1 MNTVKK
7 VLSSRKSHSDDSS
20 DDGRHSSS
28 TAPTSNPGSPVSKQK
43 EFNSVGSAGLAGAGA
58 TTATTGTTGTTGSR
72 TTGTTDTRSTGQ
84 KIEDKIEHGL
94 GRSNDV
100 HATDGSIRHK
110 HGHDVSNSKHL
121 DLSSGKVDQDVQH
134 LAAVTHETHQRHEV
148 EEVQRQREHE
158 RHVHH
163 IQHHVQPVVDSE
175 HSAEKV
181 HSKIHPVTRVQ
192 ETHASTDKDAALLT
206 SVAGKHK
213 DEYTEAPLH
222 RQVVDKGE
230 LVNESIHHH
239 VHNVVQPIIEK
250 DSHEYHRIQ
259 TTIPTHVVTHE
270 APIVHES
277 TQHKP
282 VSKDEFLSG
291 GGSLDNKLRS
301 VHEAN
306 LLNTGKCDRKVDG
319 IAEKLERDLGL
330 KSTLGGSTTSTTGA
344 KTTNATTTSA
354 I

>member
-7 VLSSRKSHSDDSS
+7 VLSRKSQSGDDSS
-20 DDGRHSSS
+20 DDGRLSSS
-28 TAPTSNPGSPVSKQK
+28 TAPTSNPGSPATRQK
-43 EFNSVGSAGLAGAGA
+43 EFNSVDSVTAGHNS
-58 TTATTGTTGTTGSR
+58 TR
-72 TTGTTDTRSTGQ
+72 TTKPSTTE
-84 KIEDKIEHGL
+84 KIENKIEHGL
-94 GRSNDV
+94 GRSSDV

-110 HGHDVSNSKHL
+110 HGHDVNSSKHL
-121 DLSSGKVDQDVQH
+121 DLNSGKVDQDVQH

-163 IQHHVQPVVDSE
+163 VQHHVQPVLDSE

-181 HSKIHPVTRVQ
+181 HSKIHPVTKVH

-206 SVAGKHK
+206 SVAGKHQ
-213 DEYTEAPLH
+213 DQYTEAPVH

-230 LVNESIHHH
+230 IVNENLHHH
-239 VHNVVQPIIEK
+239 IHNVVQPVIEK

-259 TTIPTHVVTHE
+259 TVIPTHVVTHE

-319 IAEKLERDLGL
+319 VAEKLERELGL
-330 KSTLGGSTTSTTGA
+330 KSSITPTTGATKNTTSTT
-344 KTTNATTTSA
+344 TA